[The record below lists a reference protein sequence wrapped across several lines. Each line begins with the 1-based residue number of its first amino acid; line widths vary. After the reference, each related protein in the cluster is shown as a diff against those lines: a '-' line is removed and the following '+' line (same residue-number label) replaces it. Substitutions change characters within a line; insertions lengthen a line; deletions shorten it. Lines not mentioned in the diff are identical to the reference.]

1 MRLAARREISGIAP
15 PAIAVAPAILTIPAS
30 LFAPHDSLATRT
42 TSRASRSALP
52 APANWAPSCRPQPAR
67 RGTPR
72 NGPQTTI
79 ALPLSRLD
87 HAPADSRAR
96 ELFAEPYLVPRKL
109 GRFCFRGHLL
119 SFRQL
124 GFLGSGFS
132 PSEWKVEPSF
142 RKSTPPQEGPS

>member
-30 LFAPHDSLATRT
+30 LFAPHHSSATRT
-42 TSRASRSALP
+42 TSRALRSAPP

-79 ALPLSRLD
+79 VLPLSRLD
-87 HAPADSRAR
+87 HAPADSRAGV
-96 ELFAEPYLVPRKL
+96 LFAEPCLFPLNL
-109 GRFCFRGHLL
+109 GRFFFRGLL
-119 SFRQL
+119 VSFR
-124 GFLGSGFS
+124 
-132 PSEWKVEPSF
+132 
-142 RKSTPPQEGPS
+142 